1 VTVGK
6 VSQSLT
12 LLLIF
17 YLPLQRNR
25 KIGEVKMLKKM
36 ITVLL
41 ICLVMNLTTNVAFA
55 GISKEEKAAKKIAKI
70 KADVTS
76 LGTGTDAKIEVK
88 LHDKLKLKGYITE
101 VKTDSFVLM
110 NEETGTTSEV
120 PYPNVKQV
128 KGNNLSTGVKIAI
141 GVGILVAVVVIVCA
155 VSKSGCEN

>member
-1 VTVGK
+1 VTVEK

-41 ICLVMNLTTNVAFA
+41 ICLVMNLTTNIAFA

-76 LGTGTDAKIEVK
+76 LGTGADAKIEVK
-88 LHDKLKLKGYITE
+88 LHDKTKLKGYITE

-110 NEETGTTSEV
+110 NDKTGATNEV
-120 PYPNVKQV
+120 PYSQAKQV
-128 KGNNLSTGVKIAI
+128 KGNNLSTGAKVAI
-141 GVGILVAVVVIVCA
+141 GFGIFAVLIIAAVVFG
-155 VSKSGCEN
+155 SGGP